1 MDNSCNNIQLEIE
14 MQNRERGDSVISD
27 IEAALDVP
35 IQKNRTLNEQEIEQI
50 NRCGGIIDRCNEN
63 YDKYQILINTVT
75 CGCVIIAGGGLIYI
89 IVYGFVEF
97 IKYIF
102 NYI

>member
-1 MDNSCNNIQLEIE
+1 MNNNIKLEIE
-14 MQNRERGDSVISD
+14 MTNRERGDSVISD

-35 IQKNRTLNEQEIEQI
+35 MKKNKTLNKTEIEEIQKN
-50 NRCGGIIDRCNEN
+50 GIIIKCNEIH
-63 YDKYQILINTVT
+63 DKYQILIY
-75 CGCVIIAGGGLIYI
+75 ILKGGGLIMCCFGLVYI
-89 IVYGFVEF
+89 IVYGFTEF